1 MNAIAHRPFLHRVLT
16 PLLLALATL
25 CLPAHAR
32 DWHVALDGN
41 DANDGR
47 TPSTALRTLQRAD
60 ALVRPGDTV
69 LVGGGTYS
77 SSDKSD
83 GGAVVTIRSRGRPDG
98 WITWKPVPGQR
109 AEIRAS
115 GWAGIQITGA
125 YQVIDGFHVMGN
137 NDAIALIRALAD
149 AKNPKPDAYFNS
161 NGILVEGRRN
171 APDAKPHHIIIRNN
185 VVGKN
190 AGGGIAVLQA
200 DHVTIEDNLVF
211 DNAWFMRYAGSGIT
225 FLDNWQHDDAPGY
238 HILVQRNTVWNNK
251 TLVPWDRT
259 GRLSDGNG
267 ILLDVTDDQAAS
279 GATNPNADAVTAP
292 AASAAAAT
300 VVGSAALHARRPPWT
315 ARALIAN
322 NLSAFNG
329 GSGIHTFRTAHVDIV
344 GNTTYW
350 NGSVVDYEELFAN
363 RSDDVVIVNNIIVPR
378 PGGRVTSNNRNTRL
392 RWDHNLY
399 PTPQSVVSGPNDIVA
414 DPRFVDPQ
422 RDPSR
427 GGFRLAPG
435 SPGINSASDE
445 LPQAVDLERK
455 PRPQSGGRD
464 RGAYEK

>member
-1 MNAIAHRPFLHRVLT
+1 MNTLIRRPFLHRFVP
-16 PLLLALATL
+16 PLLLVLAVL
-25 CLPAHAR
+25 CPLAQAR
-32 DWHVALDGN
+32 DWHVAPAGN

-47 TPSTALRTLQRAD
+47 TPTTALRTLQRAD
-60 ALVRPGDTV
+60 ALVQPGDTV
-69 LVGGGTYS
+69 LVGGGVYS
-77 SSDKSD
+77 SDDKDD
-83 GGAVVTIRSRGRPDG
+83 GSSVVTIRSRGRADG

-125 YQVIDGFHVMGN
+125 YQVIDGFHVIGN
-137 NDAIALIRALAD
+137 NDAIALLRALAD

-161 NGILVEGRRN
+161 NGILIEGRRN
-171 APDAKPHHIIIRNN
+171 PPDAKPHHIVIRNC

-190 AGGGIAVLQA
+190 AGGGISVLQA

-225 FLDNWQHDDAPGY
+225 FLENWAHDDAPGY
-238 HILVQRNTVWNNK
+238 HVVVQRNTVWNNK
-251 TLVPWDRT
+251 SLVPWGRT
-259 GRLSDGNG
+259 GKLSDGNG
-267 ILLDVTDDQAAS
+267 ILLDVTDEQTTG
-279 GATNPNADAVTAP
+279 GATNPNADAATQPGASAP
-292 AASAAAAT
+292 ADDT
-300 VVGSAALHARRPPWT
+300 VGSPALHARRPAWK

-378 PGGRVTSNNRNTRL
+378 PSGRVTSNNRNTRL
-392 RWDHNLY
+392 RWNHNLY
-399 PTPQSVVSGPNDIVA
+399 PLAQSVVSGPQDIVA
-414 DPRFVDPQ
+414 DPLFVDPQ
-422 RDPSR
+422 RDPSL
-427 GGFRLAPG
+427 GGFRLKPG
-435 SPGINSASDE
+435 SPGIGSASDE
-445 LPQAVDLERK
+445 LPQTVDLDRK
-455 PRPQSGGRD
+455 PRPQGGARD
-464 RGAYEK
+464 RGAYER